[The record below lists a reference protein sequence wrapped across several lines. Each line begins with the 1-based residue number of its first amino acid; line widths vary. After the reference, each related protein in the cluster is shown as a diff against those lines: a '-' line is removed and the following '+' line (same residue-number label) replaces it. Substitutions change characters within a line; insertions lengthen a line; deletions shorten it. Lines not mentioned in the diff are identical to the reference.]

1 MPQVQVYVR
10 RTADGGWLGV
20 VDLPTLPPMQRQGP
34 AHPSAAL
41 VPPSAAKMR
50 VTKRGK
56 SKAKAAAAA
65 ARGARQLLKNP
76 LVRSLLPPGVG
87 PALSVAESLAS
98 NPIARRVVGK
108 YGKKGLRMLK
118 RAFS

>member
-20 VDLPTLPPMQRQGP
+20 VDLPTLPPMRRQGP

-41 VPPSAAKMR
+41 VPASAGKVR
-50 VTKRGK
+50 VTKRGRT
-56 SKAKAAAAA
+56 KAQAAARA
-65 ARGARQLLKNP
+65 ARGARALLKNP

-87 PALSVAESLAS
+87 PALAVAESLAS
-98 NPIARRVVGK
+98 SKAARRIVGK